1 MWIQET
7 TEQDVASPSGVW
19 ATRPPLHRGD
29 LDEGRPHERISIN
42 TDKSSM
48 NCINW
53 ELTFIHYMR
62 SPIYI
67 QRYRDEYM
75 FIEAQ
80 QWKLPFIPT
89 STKLWNMLVLAVSQR
104 TDVLCNSLNTSGP
117 PLAMSIF
124 PCSEGL
130 YEKGTF
136 ALLIVLSLDT
146 SKVSTMLQ
154 DDGFCSHNC
163 IGHYSSGDSRGGTG
177 WSSAFLFCNLENVF
191 FCSCLLGVQSSGSLD
206 HSRCIIVSNQAILQ
220 SVLPSGRMALWLL
233 RCLQR
238 AATREM
244 RGCFFKTLQTSITV
258 WDWGPEREGSCRM
271 IRLPI
276 QSNYSNVVIDI
287 SGVHSVDFLYCI

>member
-7 TEQDVASPSGVW
+7 TEQDEASPSGAW

-130 YEKGTF
+130 YGKGTF

-146 SKVSTMLQ
+146 SKVSTLLQ
-154 DDGFCSHNC
+154 DEGFGSHNC
-163 IGHYSSGDSRGGTG
+163 IGHYSSGDSRGGQVDHPR
-177 WSSAFLFCNLENVF
+177 FCF
-191 FCSCLLGVQSSGSLD
+191 
-206 HSRCIIVSNQAILQ
+206 
-220 SVLPSGRMALWLL
+220 
-233 RCLQR
+233 
-238 AATREM
+238 
-244 RGCFFKTLQTSITV
+244 
-258 WDWGPEREGSCRM
+258 
-271 IRLPI
+271 
-276 QSNYSNVVIDI
+276 VI
-287 SGVHSVDFLYCI
+287 